1 METITLTGILE
12 FASLALSSAIVI
24 LDFSLLVYILAQN
37 LRSPV
42 AQAFA
47 EMVAFVALIY
57 LVDVTII
64 SAETAEAAEFWLR
77 VQWLG
82 IAFVP
87 ASSYHFSD
95 AVLRTTGEHTKHR
108 RVVVIGTYLLA
119 AVTFVG
125 IVFSPWIA
133 GGVTQKGRFY
143 HLTAGPLFWAFA
155 LYYLLING
163 AAWLN
168 IRQAQLRSLTSSARR
183 RMSYLALTILAPS
196 IAAFP
201 YLLVPTLSSVLSINL
216 ILVLTLLANGAIAGM
231 TVVIGYTVAYQ
242 GMFVPD
248 RVIKHR
254 LIHFLLRGPMVAIVV
269 LILMLLVPSVESI
282 LGLPRDTV
290 MVALVAGTVVL
301 LQILVNKAKPII
313 DRLAHPHDHRELALI
328 EALDERL
335 LTTTDL
341 EQLLENTLITL
352 CERLRAPAG
361 FVVAMRSAEMVLR
374 VFCGPQQAAADLLSG
389 VTLAGL
395 LGQVERSRTGGE
407 LSNADWIVADG
418 HWLLPL
424 RAGPERAVL
433 GIAGVRAIDSK
444 PSFEPEELSEAQHL
458 VERLDRALEDI
469 QLQRQVL
476 AIVQGLESE
485 LVQLQE
491 WRSEPSFASS
501 TARQGLATN
510 PIHSSGFTQTV
521 KEALG
526 QLWGGPKL
534 AHSPLVRLQVVR
546 DRMADNDHVP
556 AKAARSVLTE
566 AIERL
571 RPEGER
577 SLTAAEWLLYNI
589 LDLRY
594 IQGHKIRDIARRL
607 AMSESDY
614 YRKQRIAIEQVA
626 EMLIQM
632 ERSAPTA
639 SDDAPAS
646 SDA

>member
-1 METITLTGILE
+1 L
-12 FASLALSSAIVI
+12 
-24 LDFSLLVYILAQN
+24 Q
-37 LRSPV
+37 
-42 AQAFA
+42 
-47 EMVAFVALIY
+47 
-57 LVDVTII
+57 
-64 SAETAEAAEFWLR
+64 
-77 VQWLG
+77 
-82 IAFVP
+82 
-87 ASSYHFSD
+87 
-95 AVLRTTGEHTKHR
+95 
-108 RVVVIGTYLLA
+108 
-119 AVTFVG
+119 
-125 IVFSPWIA
+125 
-133 GGVTQKGRFY
+133 
-143 HLTAGPLFWAFA
+143 
-155 LYYLLING
+155 
-163 AAWLN
+163 
-168 IRQAQLRSLTSSARR
+168 SLTSAARR

-201 YLLVPTLSSVLSINL
+201 YLLIPTAAEALSINMILALSL
-216 ILVLTLLANGAIAGM
+216 IANAAMAGM

-254 LIHFLLRGPMVAIVV
+254 LIHFLLRSPLIAIMV
-269 LILMLLVPSVESI
+269 LILMRLVPSVESI

-290 MVALVAGTVVL
+290 MVVLVAGTVVL

-313 DRLAHPHDHRELALI
+313 DRLTHPHDHRELALI
-328 EALDERL
+328 DALDERL

-341 EQLLENTLITL
+341 EQLLENTLIML
-352 CERLRAPAG
+352 CERLRAPSG
-361 FVVAMRSAEMVLR
+361 FIVAIRSSELVLR
-374 VFCGPQQAAADLLSG
+374 ISCGPQQAASDLLGQERPGMS
-389 VTLAGL
+389 LAGL
-395 LGQVERSRTGGE
+395 LDETSKSRADEE
-407 LSNADWIVADG
+407 LRNEDWIVADG

-424 RAGPERAVL
+424 RAGQDRAVL
-433 GIAGVRAIDSK
+433 GVVGIRAVAEEPK
-444 PSFEPEELSEAQHL
+444 FEPEELLAAQRL

-491 WRSEPSFASS
+491 WRSQPSFASS
-501 TARQGLATN
+501 SARQGLATN
-510 PIHSSGFTQTV
+510 PIHSPGFTQTV

-534 AHSPLVRLQVVR
+534 THSPLMRLQVVR
-546 DRMADNDHVP
+546 DRLAENDHVP

-571 RPEGER
+571 RPDGAR
-577 SLTAAEWLLYNI
+577 SMTDAEWLLYNI
-589 LDLRY
+589 LELRY

-632 ERSAPTA
+632 ERA
-639 SDDAPAS
+639 SPPPKDG
-646 SDA
+646 SDSVTS

>member
-24 LDFSLLVYILAQN
+24 LDFSLLIYILAQN
-37 LRSPV
+37 LQSPV

-47 EMVAFVALIY
+47 EMMAFVALIY
-57 LVDVTII
+57 LVDVTIV
-64 SAETAEAAEFWLR
+64 SAETPEAAHIWLR
-77 VQWLG
+77 IQWLG

-87 ASSYHFSD
+87 AVSYRFSD
-95 AVLRTTGEHTKHR
+95 AVLRTTGTRTRYR
-108 RVVVIGTYLLA
+108 RAIAAVAYLLGAATFA
-119 AVTFVG
+119 AVVFTPWLVAGVG
-125 IVFSPWIA
+125 
-133 GGVTQKGRFY
+133 QKGRFY
-143 HLTAGPLFWAFA
+143 HFVAGPLFWVFA
-155 LYYLLING
+155 AYYLLINL

-168 IRQAQLRSLTSSARR
+168 VRRAQLQSLTSSARR

-201 YLLVPTLSSVLSINL
+201 YLLVPTAAEALSINV
-216 ILVLTLLANGAIAGM
+216 ILLLTLMANAAIAGM
-231 TVVIGYTVAYQ
+231 TLVIGYTVAYQ

-254 LIHFLLRGPMVAIVV
+254 LIHFLLRGPLVAIMV

-352 CERLRAPAG
+352 CERLRASSG
-361 FVVAMRSAEMVLR
+361 FIVAIRSSELVLR
-374 VFCGPQQAAADLLSG
+374 IFCGPQQAASDLLSG
-389 VTLAGL
+389 MSLAGL
-395 LGQVERSRTGGE
+395 LDEVSKSRVESE
-407 LSNADWIVADG
+407 LSNEDWIVADG

-424 RAGPERAVL
+424 RAGQDRAIL
-433 GIAGVRAIDSK
+433 GVVGVRAVAAE
-444 PSFEPEELSEAQHL
+444 PAFEDEELLAAQRM

-491 WRSEPSFASS
+491 WRSQPSFASS
-501 TARQGLATN
+501 SARQGLATN
-510 PIHSSGFTQTV
+510 PIHSPGFTQTV
-521 KEALG
+521 KEALS

-534 AHSPLVRLQVVR
+534 THSPLMRLQVVR
-546 DRMADNDHVP
+546 DRLPENDHVP

-589 LDLRY
+589 LELRY
-594 IQGHKIRDIARRL
+594 LQGHKIRDIARRL

-632 ERSAPTA
+632 ERAVPAPEDGGDAVA
-639 SDDAPAS
+639 S
-646 SDA
+646 

>member
-24 LDFSLLVYILAQN
+24 LDFSLLIYILAQN
-37 LRSPV
+37 LQSPV

-47 EMVAFVALIY
+47 EMMAFVALIY
-57 LVDVTII
+57 LVDVTIV
-64 SAETAEAAEFWLR
+64 SAETPEAAHIWLR
-77 VQWLG
+77 IQWLG

-87 ASSYHFSD
+87 AVSYRFSD
-95 AVLRTTGEHTKHR
+95 AVLRTTGTRTRYR
-108 RVVVIGTYLLA
+108 RAIAAVAYLLGAATFA
-119 AVTFVG
+119 AVVFTPWLVAGVG
-125 IVFSPWIA
+125 
-133 GGVTQKGRFY
+133 QKGRFY
-143 HLTAGPLFWAFA
+143 HFVAGPLFWVFA
-155 LYYLLING
+155 AYYLLINL

-168 IRQAQLRSLTSSARR
+168 VRRAQLQSLTSSARR

-201 YLLVPTLSSVLSINL
+201 YLLVPTAAEALSINV
-216 ILVLTLLANGAIAGM
+216 ILLLTLMANAAIAGM
-231 TVVIGYTVAYQ
+231 TLVIGYTVAYQ

-254 LIHFLLRGPMVAIVV
+254 LIHFLLRGPLVAIMV

-352 CERLRAPAG
+352 CERLRASSG
-361 FVVAMRSAEMVLR
+361 FIVAIRSSELVLR
-374 VFCGPQQAAADLLSG
+374 IFCGPQQAASDLLSG
-389 VTLAGL
+389 MSLAGL
-395 LGQVERSRTGGE
+395 LDEVSKSRVDSE
-407 LSNADWIVADG
+407 LSNEDWIVADG

-424 RAGPERAVL
+424 RAGQDRAIL
-433 GIAGVRAIDSK
+433 GVVGVRAVAAE
-444 PSFEPEELSEAQHL
+444 PAFEDEELLAAQRM

-491 WRSEPSFASS
+491 WRSQPSFASS
-501 TARQGLATN
+501 SARQGLATN
-510 PIHSSGFTQTV
+510 PIHSPGFTQTV
-521 KEALG
+521 KEALS

-534 AHSPLVRLQVVR
+534 THSPLMRLQVVR
-546 DRMADNDHVP
+546 DRLPENDHVP

-589 LDLRY
+589 LELRY
-594 IQGHKIRDIARRL
+594 LQGHKIRDIARRL

-632 ERSAPTA
+632 ERAVPAPE
-639 SDDAPAS
+639 DG
-646 SDA
+646 SDAVAS

>member
-24 LDFSLLVYILAQN
+24 LDFSLLIYILAQN
-37 LRSPV
+37 LQSPV

-47 EMVAFVALIY
+47 EMMAFVALIY
-57 LVDVTII
+57 LVDVTIV
-64 SAETAEAAEFWLR
+64 SAETPEAAHIWLR
-77 VQWLG
+77 IQWLG

-87 ASSYHFSD
+87 AVSYRFSD
-95 AVLRTTGEHTKHR
+95 AVLRTTGTRTRYR
-108 RVVVIGTYLLA
+108 RAIAAVAYLLGAATFA
-119 AVTFVG
+119 AVVFTPWLVAGVG
-125 IVFSPWIA
+125 
-133 GGVTQKGRFY
+133 QKGRFY
-143 HLTAGPLFWAFA
+143 HFVAGPLFWVFA
-155 LYYLLING
+155 AYYLLINL

-168 IRQAQLRSLTSSARR
+168 VRRAQLQSLTSSARR

-201 YLLVPTLSSVLSINL
+201 YLLVPTAAEALSINV
-216 ILVLTLLANGAIAGM
+216 ILLLTLMANAAIAGM
-231 TVVIGYTVAYQ
+231 TLVIGYTVAYQ

-254 LIHFLLRGPMVAIVV
+254 LIHFLLRGPLVAIMV

-352 CERLRAPAG
+352 CERLRASSG
-361 FVVAMRSAEMVLR
+361 FIVAIRSSELVLR
-374 VFCGPQQAAADLLSG
+374 IFCGPQQAASDLLSG
-389 VTLAGL
+389 MSLAGL
-395 LGQVERSRTGGE
+395 LDEVSKSRVESE
-407 LSNADWIVADG
+407 LSNEDWIVADG

-424 RAGPERAVL
+424 RAGQDRAIL
-433 GIAGVRAIDSK
+433 GVVGVRAVAAE
-444 PSFEPEELSEAQHL
+444 PAFEDEELLAAQRM

-491 WRSEPSFASS
+491 WRSQPSFASS
-501 TARQGLATN
+501 SARQGLATN
-510 PIHSSGFTQTV
+510 PIHSPGFTQTV

-534 AHSPLVRLQVVR
+534 THSPLMRLQVVR
-546 DRMADNDHVP
+546 DRLPENDHVP

-589 LDLRY
+589 LELRY
-594 IQGHKIRDIARRL
+594 LQGHKIRDIARRL

-632 ERSAPTA
+632 ERAVPAPEDGGDAVA
-639 SDDAPAS
+639 S
-646 SDA
+646 

>member
-1 METITLTGILE
+1 METITLTSILE
-12 FASLALSSAIVI
+12 FVSLALSSAIVI
-24 LDFSLLVYILAQN
+24 LDFSLLIYTLAQN
-37 LRSPV
+37 LRSAV

-47 EMVAFVALIY
+47 ELMAFVALIY
-57 LVDVTII
+57 LVDVTIV
-64 SAETAEAAEFWLR
+64 SVETLEAARIWLR

-82 IAFVP
+82 IALVP
-87 ASSYHFSD
+87 AASYHFSE
-95 AVLRTTGEHTKHR
+95 AVLRTTGVHAPHR
-108 RVVVIGTYLLA
+108 RIITSIAYLLGVTSIAAVMFTPLLA
-119 AVTFVG
+119 A
-125 IVFSPWIA
+125 
-133 GGVTQKGRFY
+133 GVCQKGRFY
-143 HLTAGPLFWAFA
+143 HFVAGPLFWAFA
-155 LYYLLING
+155 TYYLLING

-201 YLLVPTLSSVLSINL
+201 YLLVPTAAAVLSINMIL
-216 ILVLTLLANGAIAGM
+216 ILSLLANAAIAGM

-254 LIHFLLRGPMVAIVV
+254 LIHFLLRGPLVAIMV
-269 LILMLLVPSVESI
+269 LIVMLLVPSVESI
-282 LGLPRDTV
+282 LGLPRDTA

-313 DRLAHPHDHRELALI
+313 DRLAHPYDHRELALI

-341 EQLLENTLITL
+341 EQLLENTLIAL
-352 CERLRAPAG
+352 CERLRAPSG
-361 FVVAMRSAEMVLR
+361 FIVAMRSSELVLR
-374 VFCGPQQAAADLLSG
+374 IFCGPQQAASDLLSG

-395 LGQVERSRTGGE
+395 LEQVNKSRRG
-407 LSNADWIVADG
+407 SNLGNEDWITADG

-424 RAGPERAVL
+424 RAGADNAVL
-433 GIAGVRAIDSK
+433 GIVGVRAAGAE
-444 PSFEPEELSEAQHL
+444 PQFEPEELLAAQRL

-469 QLQRQVL
+469 QLQRQIL
-476 AIVQGLESE
+476 ALVQGLESE

-491 WRSEPSFASS
+491 WRAQPSYASS
-501 TARQGLATN
+501 SAQQGLATS
-510 PIHSSGFTQTV
+510 PIHSPGFSQTV
-521 KEALG
+521 KEALS

-534 AHSPLVRLQVVR
+534 THSPLVRLQVVR
-546 DRMADNDHVP
+546 DRLADNDHVP

-577 SLTAAEWLLYNI
+577 SLTTAEWLLYNI
-589 LDLRY
+589 LELRY

-632 ERSAPTA
+632 ERAVPTSEGAKA
-639 SDDAPAS
+639 STGD
-646 SDA
+646 

>member
-12 FASLALSSAIVI
+12 FLSLALSSAIVI
-24 LDFSLLVYILAQN
+24 LDFSLLTYILAQN
-37 LRSPV
+37 LQSRV

-47 EMVAFVALIY
+47 ELMAFVTLIY
-57 LVDVTII
+57 LVDVTIV
-64 SAETAEAAEFWLR
+64 SVETTEAAQIWLR

-87 ASSYHFSD
+87 AASYRFSD
-95 AVLRTTGEHTKHR
+95 VVLSTTGTRVLYR
-108 RVVVIGTYLLA
+108 RILTAAAYLLGA
-119 AVTFVG
+119 AAFAAILFTPWLVT
-125 IVFSPWIA
+125 
-133 GGVTQKGRFY
+133 GVSQKGRFY
-143 HLTAGPLFWAFA
+143 HFVPGELFWAFA
-155 LYYLLING
+155 IYYLLISG

-168 IRQAQLRSLTSSARR
+168 IRQAQLQSLTSSTRR

-201 YLLVPTLSSVLSINL
+201 YLLVPTAAEVLSLNAV
-216 ILVLTLLANGAIAGM
+216 LVLTLLANAAIAGM
-231 TVVIGYTVAYQ
+231 TIVIGYTVAYQ

-254 LIHFLLRGPMVAIVV
+254 LIHFLLRGPLVAIVV

-290 MVALVAGTVVL
+290 MVTLVAGTVVL
-301 LQILVNKAKPII
+301 LQMLVNKAKPII

-341 EQLLENTLITL
+341 EQLLENTLIAL
-352 CERLRAPAG
+352 CERLRAPSG
-361 FVVAMRSAEMVLR
+361 FIVAMRSSELVLR
-374 VFCGPQQAAADLLSG
+374 IVCGPQQAVSDLISG
-389 VTLAGL
+389 VSLAGL
-395 LGQVERSRTGGE
+395 LEKVSKSRVDGDLHNE
-407 LSNADWIVADG
+407 DWIVADG

-424 RAGPERAVL
+424 RAGPDNVIL
-433 GIAGVRAIDSK
+433 GIVGVRAVGPE
-444 PSFEPEELSEAQHL
+444 PSFDPEQLLAAQRL

-476 AIVQGLESE
+476 AIMQGLESE

-491 WRSEPSFASS
+491 WRSQPSFASS
-501 TARQGLATN
+501 SARQGLATN

-521 KEALG
+521 KDALS

-534 AHSPLVRLQVVR
+534 TNSPLMRLQVVR
-546 DRMADNDHVP
+546 DRLAENGHVP

-571 RPEGER
+571 RPDGER
-577 SLTAAEWLLYNI
+577 SLTAAEWLVYNI
-589 LDLRY
+589 LELRY
-594 IQGHKIRDIARRL
+594 IQGLKIRDIARRL

-626 EMLIQM
+626 EMLIRM
-632 ERSAPTA
+632 ERTAPAPEDGRDPTA
-639 SDDAPAS
+639 S
-646 SDA
+646 

>member
-1 METITLTGILE
+1 MEAITFTGILE

-24 LDFSLLVYILAQN
+24 LDFSLLTYILAQN
-37 LRSPV
+37 LQSRV

-47 EMVAFVALIY
+47 EMMAFVALIY
-57 LVDVTII
+57 LVDVTIV
-64 SAETAEAAEFWLR
+64 SAETYEAAHIWLQ

-87 ASSYHFSD
+87 AVSYQFSD
-95 AVLRTTGEHTKHR
+95 AVLRTTGTRSRYR
-108 RVVVIGTYLLA
+108 RALTAVAYLMAVATFA
-119 AVTFVG
+119 AVVFTPWLVAG
-125 IVFSPWIA
+125 I
-133 GGVTQKGRFY
+133 GQKGRFW
-143 HLTAGPLFWAFA
+143 HFVAGPLFWVFA
-155 LYYLLING
+155 TYYLLINL

-168 IRQAQLRSLTSSARR
+168 VRRAQLQSLTSSARR

-201 YLLVPTLSSVLSINL
+201 YLLVPTAAQALSINV
-216 ILVLTLLANGAIAGM
+216 ILMLTLMANAAIAAM
-231 TVVIGYTVAYQ
+231 TLVIGYTVAYQ

-254 LIHFLLRGPMVAIVV
+254 LIHFLLRGPLVAIMV

-352 CERLRAPAG
+352 CERMRAPAG
-361 FVVAMRSAEMVLR
+361 FIVAIRSSELVLR
-374 VFCGPQQAAADLLSG
+374 IFCGAQQAASDLLSG
-389 VTLAGL
+389 ISLAGL
-395 LGQVERSRTGGE
+395 IDEVSKSRVDGQLRNE
-407 LSNADWIVADG
+407 DWIAADG

-424 RAGPERAVL
+424 RAGPDRAVL
-433 GIAGVRAIDSK
+433 GIVGVRAVAAE
-444 PSFEPEELSEAQHL
+444 PVFEPDELLAAQRL

-469 QLQRQVL
+469 ELQRQVL

-491 WRSEPSFASS
+491 WRSQPSFASS
-501 TARQGLATN
+501 RARQGLATN
-510 PIHSSGFTQTV
+510 PIHSAGFAQTV

-534 AHSPLVRLQVVR
+534 THSPLMRLQVVR
-546 DRMADNDHVP
+546 DRLAENDHVP
-556 AKAARSVLTE
+556 AKAARSVLTD

-589 LDLRY
+589 LELRY
-594 IQGHKIRDIARRL
+594 VQGHKIRDIARRL

-632 ERSAPTA
+632 ERSVPAPDDG
-639 SDDAPAS
+639 SDPVAT
-646 SDA
+646 

>member
-1 METITLTGILE
+1 METITFTGILE

-24 LDFSLLVYILAQN
+24 LDFSLLIYTLAQN
-37 LRSPV
+37 LQSPV

-47 EMVAFVALIY
+47 EMMAFVALIY
-57 LVDVTII
+57 LVDVTIV
-64 SAETAEAAEFWLR
+64 SAETPDAARIWLR

-87 ASSYHFSD
+87 AASYHFSE
-95 AVLRTTGEHTKHR
+95 AVLRTTGARAPHR
-108 RVVVIGTYLLA
+108 RILTVIAYLLGAATFA
-119 AVTFVG
+119 AVMFTPWLVVG
-125 IVFSPWIA
+125 V
-133 GGVTQKGRFY
+133 GQKGRFY
-143 HLTAGPLFWAFA
+143 HFLAGPLFWLFA
-155 LYYLLING
+155 IYYLVING

-168 IRQAQLRSLTSSARR
+168 VRQAQLRSLTSSARR

-196 IAAFP
+196 IAVFP
-201 YLLVPTLSSVLSINL
+201 YLLVPTAAAVLSIDV
-216 ILVLTLLANGAIAGM
+216 ILVLTLLANAAIAGM
-231 TVVIGYTVAYQ
+231 TLVIGYTVAYQ

-254 LIHFLLRGPMVAIVV
+254 LIHFLLRGPLVAIMV
-269 LILMLLVPSVESI
+269 LIVMLLVPSVESI

-341 EQLLENTLITL
+341 EQLLENTLIAL
-352 CERLRAPAG
+352 CERLRAPSG
-361 FVVAMRSAEMVLR
+361 FIVAMRSSELVLR
-374 VFCGPQQAAADLLSG
+374 IFCGPQQAAADLLSG
-389 VTLAGL
+389 MSLAEL
-395 LGQVERSRTGGE
+395 LEKVNKSRVDGDLHNE
-407 LSNADWIVADG
+407 DWIVADG

-424 RAGPERAVL
+424 RAGADNSIL
-433 GIAGVRAIDSK
+433 GIMGVRAVG
-444 PSFEPEELSEAQHL
+444 PEPRFEPEELLAAQRL

-476 AIVQGLESE
+476 AIMQGLESE

-491 WRSEPSFASS
+491 WRSQPSYASS
-501 TARQGLATN
+501 SARQNLATN
-510 PIHSSGFTQTV
+510 PIHSSGFAQTV

-534 AHSPLVRLQVVR
+534 THSPLMRLQVVR
-546 DRMADNDHVP
+546 DRLAENDHVP

-589 LDLRY
+589 LELRY
-594 IQGHKIRDIARRL
+594 IQGHKIRDIVRRL

-632 ERSAPTA
+632 ERSVPTSKDTTA
-639 SDDAPAS
+639 SADD
-646 SDA
+646 